1 MNAELVEA
9 MFSRATGA
17 GIDPHDYRRICADI
31 ETPADWAPACAA
43 AAERFRAAAGQGQ
56 VGRESVAEPGWVD
69 WESVAEPA
77 RVVSESAAEQDQV
90 VPESAAGSDRVGRES
105 GAGPDLMS
113 APGQYPVIPEPA
125 VARCRTVPPSSV
137 TRGENLLMAARWS
150 HLATLI
156 PDGEHHAH
164 AAAADSAA
172 EEGFSLL
179 EPGSRRI
186 AGRDFTGILRGPM
199 DAARTVIVVPGLDS
213 SKDEFHVLA
222 DALVRRGAAVFAM
235 DGPGQGVL
243 AGTSAMTTDY
253 PAVIGAVIDA
263 LDAAHVGVAGLSLGG
278 YYAAAA
284 AALDPRIT
292 VAATVS
298 GPFRLDWST
307 LPDPVRDLITRRA
320 GSREA
325 AEAFAS
331 TVDLT
336 TLAPTLRCPLLVVDG
351 ADDSIPGVTDGELL
365 ARTATRARY
374 LRIPG
379 GDHLVGN
386 NQPAWLPAVADHLVG
401 NG

>member
-1 MNAELVEA
+1 MNAELVES

-17 GIDPHDYRRICADI
+17 GIDPHDYRRACAAVA
-31 ETPADWAPACAA
+31 TPADWAPACAA
-43 AAERFRAAAGQGQ
+43 AAERYRAAAQ
-56 VGRESVAEPGWVD
+56 E
-69 WESVAEPA
+69 
-77 RVVSESAAEQDQV
+77 RVVAAEERVATAQDWV
-90 VPESAAGSDRVGRES
+90 AARQDRAAATQDRVATEPPTGHDR
-105 GAGPDLMS
+105 PDRGS
-113 APGQYPVIPEPA
+113 A
-125 VARCRTVPPSSV
+125 VACCRTVPPSSV
-137 TRGENLLMAARWS
+137 TRGENLLMAARWA

-156 PDGEHHAH
+156 PDSDHPVH
-164 AAAADSAA
+164 AAAADSDA

-186 AGRDFTGILRGPM
+186 TGRDFTGILRGP
-199 DAARTVIVVPGLDS
+199 AHAERTVIVVPGLDS

-235 DGPGQGVL
+235 DGPGQGAL
-243 AGTSAMTTDY
+243 AATSTMTTDY
-253 PAVIGAVIDA
+253 PAVIGAAIDA
-263 LDAAHVGVAGLSLGG
+263 LGAAEVGVVGLSLGG

-298 GPFRLDWST
+298 GPFRLDWPA
-307 LPDPVRDLITRRA
+307 LPDPIVDLIIRRA

-325 AEAFAS
+325 AEAFAL

-336 TLAPTLRCPLLVVDG
+336 TLAPALRCPLLVVDG
-351 ADDSIPGVTDGELL
+351 ADDVIPGVTDGAPL
-365 ARTATRARY
+365 AHSAPRAHY

-386 NQPAWLPAVADHLVG
+386 NQSAWLPVVADHLTEG
-401 NG
+401 IR